1 MRFTPTARRI
11 CLVPALGLV
20 LVTAMSAC
28 SSSSSSSSSSTA
40 STASSSATTS
50 AAATLTATAT
60 ATATA
65 SSPAASPSG
74 APAGSAAA
82 TAEIKAAWVKFFNAK
97 TPIPQRLALLQD
109 GSKFTSAIGAFTA
122 SPMAASITGEVA
134 TLKYTYATKAAVT
147 YNLLAGGNPV
157 ARAIPGTAVLQDGTW
172 KLGDDVFCGLLSL
185 AKNSGGLKVTIPA
198 ACNSV
203 S

>member
-11 CLVPALGLV
+11 CLAPVLGLV

-28 SSSSSSSSSSTA
+28 SSSSSS
-40 STASSSATTS
+40 ASSSASTTTS
-50 AAATLTATAT
+50 PTDITSASVTP
-60 ATATA
+60 
-65 SSPAASPSG
+65 SSPTTSPSAT
-74 APAGSAAA
+74 APAGPKAGSPQA
-82 TAEIKAAWVKFFNAK
+82 TAAIKAAWVKFFNAK

-109 GSKFTSAIGAFTA
+109 GSKFTSAIGAFSA
-122 SPMAASITGEVA
+122 SPMAASITGQVA
-134 TLKYTYATKAAVT
+134 TLKYTSATTANVT

>member
-11 CLVPALGLV
+11 CLAPALGLV

-28 SSSSSSSSSSTA
+28 SSGSSSSSSAPAPA
-40 STASSSATTS
+40 STSASATVS
-50 AAATLTATAT
+50 ATPAT
-60 ATATA
+60 
-65 SSPAASPSG
+65 SSPAASPSAT
-74 APAGSAAA
+74 APAGAAAGSAQA

-109 GSKFTSAIGAFTA
+109 GSKFTSAIGAFNA

-134 TLKYTYATKAAVT
+134 TLKYSSATEAKVT

-157 ARAIPGTAVLQDGTW
+157 ARAIPGTAVLQNGVW

>member
-11 CLVPALGLV
+11 CLAPALGLV

-28 SSSSSSSSSSTA
+28 SSSSSSSSSSA
-40 STASSSATTS
+40 SATTS
-50 AAATLTATAT
+50 ATTSPTGITSASVTP
-60 ATATA
+60 
-65 SSPAASPSG
+65 SSPAASPSAT
-74 APAGSAAA
+74 APAGPKAGSPQA
-82 TAEIKAAWVKFFNAK
+82 TAAIKTAWVKFFNAK

-109 GSKFTSAIGAFTA
+109 GSKFTSAIGAFSA

-134 TLKYTYATKAAVT
+134 TLKYTSATTAKVT

>member
-1 MRFTPTARRI
+1 
-11 CLVPALGLV
+11 
-20 LVTAMSAC
+20 
-28 SSSSSSSSSSTA
+28 
-40 STASSSATTS
+40 
-50 AAATLTATAT
+50 
-60 ATATA
+60 
-65 SSPAASPSG
+65 
-74 APAGSAAA
+74 
-82 TAEIKAAWVKFFNAK
+82 VKFFNAK

-109 GSKFTSAIGAFTA
+109 GSKFTSAIGAFNA

-134 TLKYTYATKAAVT
+134 TLKYSSATEAKVT

-157 ARAIPGTAVLQDGTW
+157 ARAIPGTAVLQNGVW

>member
-11 CLVPALGLV
+11 CLAPALGLV

-28 SSSSSSSSSSTA
+28 SSSSSSSSSSAPASTSTSPTATLPASVTPTSPTA
-40 STASSSATTS
+40 SPPPT
-50 AAATLTATAT
+50 
-60 ATATA
+60 
-65 SSPAASPSG
+65 
-74 APAGSAAA
+74 APAGPKAGSPQA
-82 TAEIKAAWVKFFNAK
+82 TAAIKAAWVKFFNAK

-122 SPMAASITGEVA
+122 SPMAASITGQVA
-134 TLKYTYATKAAVT
+134 TLKYTSATTANVT

-198 ACNSV
+198 ACNSA